1 MCTLTEHFVE
11 ECHALLSCFDRK
23 KWQPYL
29 WFFPRNDKDKVSEY
43 FPVNTVLLGLFDL
56 CTKLFGVNFEASIC
70 DVHIGFM
77 HDQVGTRT

>member
-1 MCTLTEHFVE
+1 MPCYPVLIIKSDNHIYDF
-11 ECHALLSCFDRK
+11 
-23 KWQPYL
+23 P
-29 WFFPRNDKDKVSEY
+29 PRNDKDKVSEY

-77 HDQVGTRT
+77 HDQVGSRNY